1 MSTST
6 QLLAND
12 SHDGLVVNLPRPV
25 RSPSRRRLWAGRIL
39 SGFVV
44 AFLLFDSTIKLLQI
58 PAVRQASRQLGYSD
72 GSIFAIGVVLLACCV
87 TYLVPRL
94 SLVGALLI
102 TGYLGGAIATH
113 VRVGDPLL
121 SHTLFPIYV
130 AAMVW
135 GGLYL
140 RDDRV
145 RALIAPRR
153 PGAVQSGRPGGAYGQ
168 VSV

>member
-1 MSTST
+1 MSNSKRSD
-6 QLLAND
+6 LD
-12 SHDGLVVNLPRPV
+12 SLE
-25 RSPSRRRLWAGRIL
+25 
-39 SGFVV
+39 VV
-44 AFLLFDSTIKLLQI
+44 AGNGLIN
-58 PAVRQASRQLGYSD
+58 RR
-72 GSIFAIGVVLLACCV
+72 
-87 TYLVPRL
+87 
-94 SLVGALLI
+94 ALLI

-121 SHTLFPIYV
+121 THTLFPIYV

>member
-6 QLLAND
+6 LFLAD
-12 SHDGLVVNLPRPV
+12 DIHDGLVVRLPVETRA
-25 RSPSRRRLWAGRIL
+25 PSRRRLWAGRIL
-39 SGFVV
+39 SGLVV

-58 PAVRQASRQLGYSD
+58 PAVHQASRELGYSD
-72 GSIFAIGVVLLACCV
+72 GSTFAAGVLLLVCCL

-113 VRVGDPLL
+113 LRVGNPLL
-121 SHTLFPIYV
+121 THTLFPIYV

-145 RALIAPRR
+145 RALIAPRS
-153 PGAVQSGRPGGAYGQ
+153 AAGQ
-168 VSV
+168 GKASV